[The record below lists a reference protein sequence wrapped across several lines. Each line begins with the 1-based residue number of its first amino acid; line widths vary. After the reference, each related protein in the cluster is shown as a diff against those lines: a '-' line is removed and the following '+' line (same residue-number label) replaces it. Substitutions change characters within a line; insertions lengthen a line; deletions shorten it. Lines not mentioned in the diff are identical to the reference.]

1 MDVFFRII
9 ISFFDFFFL
18 QFSLLPPSPPPI
30 LSHLAN
36 NTHDMTAEKE
46 KKNAAEMDQVC

>member
-1 MDVFFRII
+1 MFFFVLLFHFSI
-9 ISFFDFFFL
+9 FFFL
-18 QFSLLPPSPPPI
+18 QFSLLPPFPPPI